1 MSRALLYRRI
11 TELAIL
17 AAFFGGLASLIHETP
32 WLENAFDLGVSI
44 FTSLLITAA
53 LIFLVYR
60 LQLLRHVRHIELWE
74 AWGLLAV
81 GISLIATAGV
91 TFTNRVRAVP
101 LPPEEWVV
109 SEKTHL
115 PPRPKVQERWELRL
129 TNSNESHWIYVT
141 SAEWNSITRGQT
153 YQPKLLIG
161 QLKLRFVY
169 PPLP

>member
-11 TELAIL
+11 TELAIFT
-17 AAFFGGLASLIHETP
+17 AFFGGLASLIHETP
-32 WLENAFDLGVSI
+32 WLENALDLGLSI
-44 FTSLLITAA
+44 SASLLIAAA

-60 LQLLRHVRHIELWE
+60 LQLLRHAGPIDRWA

-81 GISLIATAGV
+81 GISSTTTASL
-91 TFTNRVRAVP
+91 TYINRVRAVS
-101 LPPEEWVV
+101 LPPEAWVV
-109 SEKTHL
+109 SEKKHL
-115 PPRPKVQERWELRL
+115 PPRPKAQEQWKLRL

-141 SAEWNSITRGQT
+141 STEWNSITRGHA
-153 YQPKLLIG
+153 YQPKVLIG